1 MHYNYISLRGR
12 ATSLT
17 SYNTFSWLSEL
28 GSESLNEMLKPIQHD
43 KNIIPSTNG
52 TKGANEVRV
61 VRPCFRNEVKV
72 KVSRLGILAQQ
83 STSGE
88 GIFS

>member
-1 MHYNYISLRGR
+1 MRG
-12 ATSLT
+12 
-17 SYNTFSWLSEL
+17 LS
-28 GSESLNEMLKPIQHD
+28 SHKEMLKQVQHD
-43 KNIIPSTNG
+43 KNIIPSTFG
-52 TKGANEVRV
+52 AKGANEVRV